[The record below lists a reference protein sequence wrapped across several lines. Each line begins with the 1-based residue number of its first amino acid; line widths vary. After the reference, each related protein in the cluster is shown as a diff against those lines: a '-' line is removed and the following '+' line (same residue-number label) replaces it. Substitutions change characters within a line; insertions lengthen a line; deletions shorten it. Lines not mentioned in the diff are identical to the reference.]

1 MPRDTTGTPH
11 ALRATALDN
20 VVFVRNDSCMWE
32 SDPNGLLEEWTRRV
46 NDRDL
51 GVLDLYDA
59 TAVLVPTFSSRLL
72 NTPEKIREYF
82 TTLCSREELGIE
94 LHQKP
99 RHVSPVSGDIR
110 VLSGIYRWR
119 FAVDEE
125 LLNFEARF
133 SFVLDLARQAPILHH
148 HSSQIPRML

>member
-1 MPRDTTGTPH
+1 
-11 ALRATALDN
+11 
-20 VVFVRNDSCMWE
+20 MWE
-32 SDPNGLLEEWTRRV
+32 SDPNRLLEEWTRRV
-46 NDRDL
+46 NERDL
-51 GVLDLYDA
+51 GVLELYDPN
-59 TAVLVPTFSSRLL
+59 AVLVPTFSSSLL

-82 TTLCSREELGIE
+82 ARLCSRDELGIE
-94 LHQKP
+94 LHRKP
-99 RHVSPVSGDIR
+99 RHVSAVAGDIG

-133 SFVLDLARQAPILHH
+133 SFVLDLARQSPILHH

>member
-1 MPRDTTGTPH
+1 MTG
-11 ALRATALDN
+11 R
-20 VVFVRNDSCMWE
+20 RMWE
-32 SDPNGLLEEWTRRV
+32 SGPNRLLEEWTRCV

-51 GVLDLYDA
+51 AVLELYDP

-82 TTLCSREELGIE
+82 TTLCSRDELGLE

-99 RHVSPVSGDIR
+99 RHTSPVVGDIH

-133 SFVLDLARQAPILHH
+133 TFVLDLARRAPILHH